1 MTRLRRVTLVLVAT
15 VFLGGLPACSSGQAQ
30 KKVDKAG
37 NKVGNA
43 AGKAAD
49 KAKSEAKK
57 AKKAVDGQ

>member
-1 MTRLRRVTLVLVAT
+1 MTRLRRITLVLIAT

-43 AGKAAD
+43 ASKAAD
-49 KAKSEAKK
+49 KAKSGAKK